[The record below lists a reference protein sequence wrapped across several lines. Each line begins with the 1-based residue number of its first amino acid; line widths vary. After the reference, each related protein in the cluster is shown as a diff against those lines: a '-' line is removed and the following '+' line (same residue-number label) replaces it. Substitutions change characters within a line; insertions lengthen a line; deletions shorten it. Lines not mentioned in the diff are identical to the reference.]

1 MNIPPIQIA
10 TVDSSVEEE
19 KRRPRFIISKL
30 FALYN
35 YIRYFRSSKPRLIFA
50 FVPPICRAEVGSKIK
65 VCRPYY
71 LSGERN
77 RARPVAQRSKS
88 TLRVFALFSF
98 PNSILLRFIGLLR
111 RITVS
116 SSCRKKI
123 YFIHDRISSFLPPSP
138 QKKNFCLYPERN
150 NV

>member
-71 LSGERN
+71 ISGERN

-111 RITVS
+111 RISLCRVRVARKFILYTIEYRVS
-116 SSCRKKI
+116 S
-123 YFIHDRISSFLPPSP
+123 LPPSP
-138 QKKNFCLYPERN
+138 QKKFLPISRTE
-150 NV
+150 

>member
-1 MNIPPIQIA
+1 MNIPRYKLQQL
-10 TVDSSVEEE
+10 TVRLRR
-19 KRRPRFIISKL
+19 KRDGRVLLYRNYSRCIIISG
-30 FALYN
+30 
-35 YIRYFRSSKPRLIFA
+35 IYFRSSKPRLIFA

-98 PNSILLRFIGLLR
+98 SNSILLRFIGLLR
-111 RITVS
+111 RISLCRVRVARKFILYTIEYRVS
-116 SSCRKKI
+116 S
-123 YFIHDRISSFLPPSP
+123 LPPSP
-138 QKKNFCLYPERN
+138 QKKFLPISRTE
-150 NV
+150 

>member
-71 LSGERN
+71 ISGERN

-111 RITVS
+111 RSLCVEFVS
-116 SSCRKKI
+116 QENLFYTRSNIEFPPS
-123 YFIHDRISSFLPPSP
+123 LPP
-138 QKKNFCLYPERN
+138 KKNFCLYPERN